1 MTNLNEVA
9 SLDWKVD
16 MVSSNAAVGGSGIV
30 NRLTSAIHRIWDILD
45 ADWGKAITGATGARM
60 EGQDAD
66 YYPSGGC
73 CCV

>member
-1 MTNLNEVA
+1 MTSLNEVA
-9 SLDWKVD
+9 NLDWKVD
-16 MVSSNAAVGGSGIV
+16 MVSPNRAVGGSGIV
-30 NRLTSAIHRIWDILD
+30 NWLTSGIHRIWDILD
-45 ADWGKAITGATGARM
+45 GDWGKAITGATM